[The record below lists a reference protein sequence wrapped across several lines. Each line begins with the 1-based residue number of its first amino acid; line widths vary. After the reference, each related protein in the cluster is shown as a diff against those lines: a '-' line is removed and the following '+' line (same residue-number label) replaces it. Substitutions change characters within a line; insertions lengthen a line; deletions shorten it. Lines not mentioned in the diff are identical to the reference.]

1 ELFIPG
7 SDKNKDTDIGDTN
20 NIDDEKKDE
29 NSQSPPLKK
38 FKTDL
43 VPSASW
49 FAYTSP
55 QPNDNSDNNN
65 GIINN
70 SSSSYKPKVF
80 RINGGGGGEPSSRQ
94 IQHRELYQRMNF
106 LYQAATLMTATSTS
120 NNSSIVSNDNNK
132 LASVGR
138 FYINTMKTIGKK
150 QVIRMDPSVKRTL
163 CKKCETLLL
172 PSITSHVRIKSCPE
186 PGLQITC
193 KYCNAKKKF
202 STHKDLK
209 LDLEKPENIIETATK
224 KDNE

>member
-1 ELFIPG
+1 MG
-7 SDKNKDTDIGDTN
+7 
-20 NIDDEKKDE
+20 KK
-29 NSQSPPLKK
+29 K
-38 FKTDL
+38 
-43 VPSASW
+43 
-49 FAYTSP
+49 
-55 QPNDNSDNNN
+55 
-65 GIINN
+65 
-70 SSSSYKPKVF
+70 
-80 RINGGGGGEPSSRQ
+80 GGGGGEPSSRQ

-209 LDLEKPENIIETATK
+209 LDSEKPENIIETATK